1 MAAPERD
8 EVTGTETTKHE
19 WDGITELDT
28 PLPRWWLWT
37 FYITIVWGV
46 AYTIAYPAWPLIDEA
61 TKGVLGY
68 SSRAEVAEAIAEHAE
83 SNRDLDMR
91 IASADW
97 EEISSDANLD
107 QYAQAGGAAVFRAH
121 CSQCHGAGGAGAEGY
136 PNLIDNAWLWGGDR
150 DAIATTVRHGIRW
163 EADDETRF
171 GAAMPAF
178 GRGELLEPDQIQVLA
193 DYVLSY
199 SGRAETTEEGEQLF
213 IDNCASC
220 HGEDGNGMEALG
232 APNLT
237 DAIWLYGGDRE
248 DIVYGLINGR
258 AGVMPAWNTR
268 LSEAQIKQVAHYVY
282 TLGGQGQ

>member
-1 MAAPERD
+1 MHRFIRIDAVNERIGGGSECAHEGCVFFNPLGHGDERLDDVAAASGPATVRCRWHRLCRADLLVAHQRDDQAETVMIRLLDGSGIDGLAGMAA
-8 EVTGTETTKHE
+8 V
-19 WDGITELDT
+19 
-28 PLPRWWLWT
+28 
-37 FYITIVWGV
+37 
-46 AYTIAYPAWPLIDEA
+46 
-61 TKGVLGY
+61 
-68 SSRAEVAEAIAEHAE
+68 
-83 SNRDLDMR
+83 
-91 IASADW
+91 
-97 EEISSDANLD
+97 
-107 QYAQAGGAAVFRAH
+107 
-121 CSQCHGAGGAGAEGY
+121 
-136 PNLIDNAWLWGGDR
+136 
-150 DAIATTVRHGIRW
+150 TVRHGIRW

-268 LSEAQIKQVAHYVY
+268 LSEAQIKQARKEDRPVPKPALTELGRVRLDGPVRYLFALLTGRGAAYVAEF
-282 TLGGQGQ
+282 GGFGTVEVLEEPIVAESDA